1 MSAMKDMLK
10 RENVQIVDSCKG
22 WEDSIHVA
30 VQPLVD
36 GGYVKSEYI
45 DGKIGRAHV

>member
-30 VQPLVD
+30 VQSLVELRD
-36 GGYVKSEYI
+36 RKS
-45 DGKIGRAHV
+45 VV